1 MIETATSNLKED
13 SWSSI
18 TFSSNQTIEID
29 LWWRERESERTFR
42 KIRKSRESSM
52 KDGIKRRRSW
62 WRTFES

>member
-29 LWWRERESERTFR
+29 RWWRERES
-42 KIRKSRESSM
+42 
-52 KDGIKRRRSW
+52 
-62 WRTFES
+62 